1 MKQMLPA
8 LVIIFVL
15 FYALYLSN
23 QPKKTK
29 SPIGNMGKM
38 GETVNLKYTE
48 HIEAHKEH
56 HLEEEL
62 KRLETSKYTKEYIIS
77 VINHGSNQFDF
88 RGGEME
94 GGFASPADASKVACY
109 VLELSGKKCKQRY
122 EKDAPMFYSS
132 NCAGCHG
139 EDGKGLNGT
148 YPDLTRKKLLGIE
161 KREAFLKSLMAKM
174 K

>member
-8 LVIIFVL
+8 LVIISVL

-23 QPKKTK
+23 QPKQTK
-29 SPIGNMGKM
+29 SPIEKTEKM
-38 GETVNLKYTE
+38 TNLKYAK

-56 HLEEEL
+56 HFEEEL
-62 KRLETSKYTKEYIIS
+62 KRLRTSQYTKEYIVS
-77 VINHGSNQFDF
+77 VINHGSNQFNF
-88 RGGEME
+88 RGREME
-94 GGFASPADASKVACY
+94 GGFASPNDAAKIACY
-109 VLELSGKKCKQRY
+109 VLELSGKKCKQAH

-132 NCAGCHG
+132 ICAGCHG

-148 YPDLTRKKLLGIE
+148 YPDLTRKKLLGVE
-161 KREAFLKSLMAKM
+161 KREAFLKSLMAKT

>member
-1 MKQMLPA
+1 
-8 LVIIFVL
+8 LVILVL

-23 QPKKTK
+23 QPKRAKYAREK
-29 SPIGNMGKM
+29 P
-38 GETVNLKYTE
+38 VNVKYAE
-48 HIEAHKEH
+48 HIGTHKEH
-56 HLEEEL
+56 HFEEEL
-62 KRLETSKYTKEYIIS
+62 ERLQTSRYIQEYIIS

-94 GGFASPADASKVACY
+94 GGFAPPNEASRIACY
-109 VLELSGKKCKQRY
+109 VLELSGKKCTQKY

-161 KREAFLKSLMAKM
+161 KREAFLKNLIAKM

>member
-8 LVIIFVL
+8 IVIMSVL

-29 SPIGNMGKM
+29 FPMKKM
-38 GETVNLKYTE
+38 EKTANLKYTT
-48 HIEAHKEH
+48 HVEAHREH

-62 KRLETSKYTKEYIIS
+62 KRLKTSQYIKGYIIS

-94 GGFASPADASKVACY
+94 GGFASPADAPKIACY
-109 VLELSGKKCKQRY
+109 VLGLSGKKCEHGY

-161 KREAFLKSLMAKM
+161 KREAFLKSFIAKT